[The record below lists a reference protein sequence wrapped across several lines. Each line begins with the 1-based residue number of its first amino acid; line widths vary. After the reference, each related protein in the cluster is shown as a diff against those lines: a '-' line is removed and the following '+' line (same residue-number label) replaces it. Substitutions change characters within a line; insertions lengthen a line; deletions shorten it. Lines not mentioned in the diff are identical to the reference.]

1 MIHLYIN
8 NNSKNT
14 LIMLHGTGADEND
27 LIPLAKAIDSKA
39 NILSIRG
46 NINEQG
52 MNRFF
57 KRFNIG
63 SYDLNSFESETSML
77 AETIKNLSVKYN
89 FNLNNTFV
97 VGFSNGAN
105 IAQGLI
111 QDYPN
116 LVKYF
121 GLLSPDYINIE
132 KGIKNNIENNK
143 IFISSAK
150 DDPYTSFT
158 KIEKL
163 ISDLETKGANVELY
177 VGTGHRID
185 NHALKLL
192 IEWYEGIKV

>member
-27 LIPLAKAIDSKA
+27 LIPLAKAIDAKA

-63 SYDLNSFESETSML
+63 SYDLNSFESETSKL
-77 AETIKNLSVKYN
+77 AETIKNLSIKYN

-121 GLLSPDYINIE
+121 GLLSPDYINID